1 MSVHSSIKRITT
13 MTIIEMKKKKEKIS
27 ALTAYDFTMAKLL
40 DLAGMD
46 IILVGDS
53 AGNVFS
59 GYDTTVPVTM
69 EQMIYHAQAVVRA
82 CERALVVVDLPFLSY
97 QINPEEALRNAGR
110 LMKETGAHAVKL
122 EGGRSVVAAVKK
134 IISAGIPVMGHL
146 GLTPQSIY
154 KFGTYQVRAR
164 EEQEATE
171 LIEDAVMLEEAGCF
185 AVVLEKIPSDVAK
198 KVTEK
203 ISVPT
208 IGIGAGADTDG
219 QILVTYDMLGM
230 FNEFRPRFVRRYVE
244 LGDQISSAVK
254 SYISDVKD
262 GGFPSEKESY

>member
-1 MSVHSSIKRITT
+1 MSVHTSIKRVTT
-13 MTIIEMKKKKEKIS
+13 MTIIDMKKRKEKIS
-27 ALTAYDFTMAKLL
+27 ALTAYDFTMAKLI
-40 DLAGMD
+40 DAAGMD

-59 GYDTTVPVTM
+59 GYETTVPVTM

-122 EGGRSVVAAVKK
+122 EGGKVIVPAIKK
-134 IISAGIPVMGHL
+134 IIDAGIPVMGHL

-164 EEQEATE
+164 EEQEAID
-171 LIEDAVMLEEAGCF
+171 LYEDAIALEEAGCF
-185 AVVLEKIPSDVAK
+185 AVVLEKIPSDLAK
-198 KVTEK
+198 KVSDK
-203 ISVPT
+203 ISIPT
-208 IGIGAGADTDG
+208 IGIGAGNDCDG

-230 FNEFRPRFVRRYVE
+230 FNEFRPRFVRRYAE
-244 LGDQISSAVK
+244 LGDAISGAVK
-254 SYISDVKD
+254 HYMQDVKKGD
-262 GGFPSEKESY
+262 FPSDKESY

>member
-1 MSVHSSIKRITT
+1 MSVHTSVKRITT
-13 MTIIEMKKKKEKIS
+13 MTIIEMKKRKEKIS

-40 DLAGMD
+40 DSAGMD

-59 GYDTTVPVTM
+59 GYETTVPVTM
-69 EQMIYHAQAVVRA
+69 DHMIYHAQGVVRA

-97 QINPEEALRNAGR
+97 QINPEEALKNAGR

-122 EGGRSVVAAVKK
+122 EGGRDVVPAIKK

-164 EEQEATE
+164 EEQEAVD
-171 LIEDAVMLEEAGCF
+171 LLDDSVLLEEAGCF
-185 AVVLEKIPSDVAK
+185 AVVLEKIPASLAR

-203 ISVPT
+203 ISIPT

-230 FNEFRPRFVRRYVE
+230 FNEFHPRFVRRYAE
-244 LGDQISSAVK
+244 LGDVISGAVK
-254 SYISDVKD
+254 NYMRDVKD
-262 GGFPSEKESY
+262 GNFPSEKESY

>member
-40 DLAGMD
+40 DSAGMD

-122 EGGRSVVAAVKK
+122 EGGRSVVDAVKK